1 MIEPFPGDGEGTGT
15 GTGTG
20 EEAREEGGVRGTRA
34 DLFCSILYTIYKTL
48 QTIEKYDRNT
58 LSK

>member
-1 MIEPFPGDGEGTGT
+1 MGGGTGDGTGD
-15 GTGTG
+15 GGRGTG
-20 EEAREEGGVRGTRA
+20 EEARDEGGVRGTRA